1 MAHIP
6 GRPLADG
13 IESTVVPEHTRNE
26 KTKRPGFLR
35 RDPGLVGFELQGVR
49 LCAPLA
55 RMLPIDLAA
64 DLGGQ
69 PRERAL
75 AVERQRAVGGVAEGE
90 HDRAPVDE
98 ERTVNSLHDVVNPTR

>member
-1 MAHIP
+1 MGTAT
-6 GRPLADG
+6 A
-13 IESTVVPEHTRNE
+13 VVLEHTRNE
-26 KTKRPGFLR
+26 KNKRPGFLC

-55 RMLPIDLAA
+55 RMLPIDLSA

-98 ERTVNSLHDVVNPTR
+98 EGTVNSLHEAVNPTR